1 MHRFELP
8 KNQWQYLGLLW
19 MLGPFLPWRRILDVN
34 NFKIIES
41 LSIDF
46 HLTLPNRE
54 TERIEKER
62 TWKDIWRVGFPETN
76 ITALEVTWT
85 KSPHP
90 VWLMTVKAPG
100 LCRQWFWWDFSS
112 IDFFVLVIFNPKLL
126 SCYRGGS
133 SHNRNVAKNW
143 EWFPMGGS
151 PNWNRLRNTLRW
163 LILSKSFP
171 YNFKVTII

>member
-1 MHRFELP
+1 MAIF
-8 KNQWQYLGLLW
+8 GFIV
-19 MLGPFLPWRRILDVN
+19 MLGPFLPWRKILDVN

-76 ITALEVTWT
+76 ITALEVPWT
-85 KSPHP
+85 PPPHP

-112 IDFFVLVIFNPKLL
+112 IDFFVLVIFNPAKLFL
-126 SCYRGGS
+126 QAALAIIGTSLKTESGFQ
-133 SHNRNVAKNW
+133 W
-143 EWFPMGGS
+143 EEVQ
-151 PNWNRLRNTLRW
+151 
-163 LILSKSFP
+163 IE
-171 YNFKVTII
+171 ID